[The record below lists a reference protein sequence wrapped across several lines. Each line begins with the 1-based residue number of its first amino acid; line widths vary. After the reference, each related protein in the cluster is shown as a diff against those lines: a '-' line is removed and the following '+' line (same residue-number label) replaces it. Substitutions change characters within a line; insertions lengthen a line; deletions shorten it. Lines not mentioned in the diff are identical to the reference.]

1 MDREKSYFFKLKNI
15 STQRKIIICVLSY
28 LFSIFAVFGIQFDKY
43 SRYNFSYVYFFV
55 LFVLFAL
62 HLVIL
67 YVVYSHLDDIS
78 ELVKGKEK
86 EAMEEAMKAAEKARA
101 EGKVLKGPVKQKGF
115 MGVLFRYRFL
125 FSFILLGAI
134 YTIQFFGLY
143 PGIFAFDAPSQY
155 LSYLNNNMSEFH
167 PILHTV
173 ILGSIIKA
181 ISHDPYSINHGVAVF
196 VIIQIFQ
203 CVLAFSCI
211 VSYLFKKAR
220 NPIIFFVAIAYL
232 GFFPPIVWEV
242 LSVTKDT
249 YFLINFIFAIILSLM
264 LLDIINKPANIP
276 QGKGNKPIV
285 LITISIMLG
294 LCINGMCI
302 FRNNCI
308 FVIPFFIIPLVFV
321 LKKKKWLVG
330 ITATVFI
337 ITFLIYKLLFVPA
350 YANYKPDGRE
360 MYSVPIQQ
368 LMAVYN
374 REDGVMSDSDK
385 EMIERLFP
393 EEGRVYLP
401 YIADIPKSTVDMNY
415 YKENKKAVNEMY
427 FRLLKE
433 NTGIYTDAFL
443 CLGCGFWYPGFE
455 LTLYPDGTKGYW
467 PVTCYEPAVM
477 NSQLPFVQQYHQNIE
492 ASIFSR
498 KWSIS
503 SYLVAPG
510 SFFWLFLTFFGYVIE
525 KKKFKYFPLFIFTL
539 MYFATF
545 LFGPVALVRYVIFLY
560 VLLPIYLTIYSS

>member
-1 MDREKSYFFKLKNI
+1 MDRDKSYYFKLKNI
-15 STQRKIIICVLSY
+15 STKRKIIICVLSY

-86 EAMEEAMKAAEKARA
+86 EAMEEAMKAVEKARA

-115 MGVLFRYRFL
+115 MGILFRFRFL

-134 YTIQFFGLY
+134 YTIQFLGLY
-143 PGIFAFDAPSQY
+143 PGIFAFDARSQY
-155 LSYLNNNMSEFH
+155 LSYLSNNMSEFH

-173 ILGSIIKA
+173 MLGSIIKA
-181 ISHDPYSINHGVAVF
+181 VSSDPYSINHGVAVF
-196 VIIQIFQ
+196 VIIQIIQ

-220 NPIIFFVAIAYL
+220 NPVIFFVAIVYL

-249 YFLINFIFAIILSLM
+249 YFLIDFIFAVILSLM
-264 LLDIINKPANIP
+264 MLDIINKPAHMP
-276 QGKGNKPIV
+276 QGKGNNPVILV
-285 LITISIMLG
+285 AIAIMLG

-308 FVIPFFIIPLVFV
+308 YVIPFFIIPLVFV
-321 LKKKKWLVG
+321 LKKKKWLIG
-330 ITATVFI
+330 ITAAVFI
-337 ITFLIYKLLFVPA
+337 SGFLIYKLIFVPEFA
-350 YANYKPDGRE
+350 SYKPDGRE
-360 MYSVPIQQ
+360 KYSVPIQQ
-368 LMAVYN
+368 IMAVYT
-374 REDGVMSDSDK
+374 REDAVVSATDRA
-385 EMIERLFP
+385 MIERLIP

-401 YIADIPKSTVDMNY
+401 YIADIPKSVVDMEY
-415 YKENKKAVNEMY
+415 YKENKEAVNDMY
-427 FRLLKE
+427 FRLLKD
-433 NTGIYTDAFL
+433 NKGIFTDAFL
-443 CLGCGFWYPGFE
+443 ALNCGLWYPGFE

-477 NSQLPFVQQYHQNIE
+477 NSQLEFVHEYHKNIE

-525 KKKFKYFPLFIFTL
+525 KKKFKYFPLFIFAL

-545 LFGPVALVRYVIFLY
+545 LLGPVALVRYVIYLY

>member
-1 MDREKSYFFKLKNI
+1 MGRDKSYFFKLKNI
-15 STQRKIIICVLSY
+15 STSRKIIICVLSY
-28 LFSIFAVFGIQFDKY
+28 LYSIFAVFGIQFDKY

-67 YVVYSHLDDIS
+67 YVVYSQLDDIS
-78 ELVKGKEK
+78 ALVKEK
-86 EAMEEAMKAAEKARA
+86 EKAGMEAAMEAAKKARE

-115 MGVLFRYRFL
+115 VGFLFNYRFL
-125 FSFILLGAI
+125 ISFIVLGII
-134 YTIQFFGLY
+134 YIIQFLGLY
-143 PGIFAFDAPSQY
+143 PGIFAFDARSQY
-155 LSYLNNNMSEFH
+155 LSYINNNMSEFH

-173 ILGSIIKA
+173 MLGSIIKA
-181 ISHDPYSINHGVAVF
+181 ISKDPYSINHGVAVF
-196 VIIQIFQ
+196 VIIQIIN
-203 CVLAFSCI
+203 CVTAFSCI
-211 VSYLFKKAR
+211 ISYLFKKAR
-220 NPIIFFVAIAYL
+220 NPVIYFVAIIYL
-232 GFFPPIVWEV
+232 GLFPPIVWEV

-249 YFLINFIFAIILSLM
+249 YFLINFVYAIILSLM
-264 LLDIINKPANIP
+264 LMDIINKPANMP
-276 QGKGNKPIV
+276 QGKGNKPAV
-285 LITISIMLG
+285 LVSIAIMLG

-337 ITFLIYKLLFVPA
+337 VTFLIYKLIFVPSFA
-350 YANYKPDGRE
+350 SYKPDGRE

-368 LMAVYN
+368 IMAVYTK
-374 REDGVMSDSDK
+374 EDSVISPDDK
-385 EMIERLFP
+385 AMIERLFP

-401 YIADIPKSTVDMNY
+401 YIADIPKSTVDMQY
-415 YKENKKAVNEMY
+415 YKENKKAVKGMY
-427 FRLLKE
+427 FRLFND
-433 NTGIYTDAFL
+433 NTGTFFDAFL
-443 CLGCGFWYPGFE
+443 CLNCGLWYPGFE
-455 LTLYPDGTKGYW
+455 LTLYPDGSKGYW

-477 NSQLPFVQQYHQNIE
+477 NSKIEAVKQYHQNIE
-492 ASIFSR
+492 SSIFAR

-503 SYLVAPG
+503 SYLVSPG

-525 KKKFKYFPLFIFTL
+525 KKKFKYFPLFLFSI

-545 LFGPVALVRYVIFLY
+545 LLGPVSLVRYVIFLY

>member
-1 MDREKSYFFKLKNI
+1 MDRDKSYFFKLKNI
-15 STQRKIIICVLSY
+15 STTRKIIICVLSY

-86 EAMEEAMKAAEKARA
+86 EAMEAAMEAAKKARE

-115 MGVLFRYRFL
+115 MGILFRYRFL
-125 FSFILLGAI
+125 FSFIILGII
-134 YTIQFFGLY
+134 YAVQFLGLY
-143 PGIFAFDAPSQY
+143 PGIFAFDARSQY
-155 LSYLNNNMSEFH
+155 LSYINNNMSEFH

-173 ILGSIIKA
+173 MLGTVIKG
-181 ISHDPYSINHGVAVF
+181 ISKDPYSINHGVAVF
-196 VIIQIFQ
+196 VIIQAVQ
-203 CVLAFSCI
+203 CIIAFSCI
-211 VSYLFKKAR
+211 ISYLFKKAR
-220 NPIIFFVAIAYL
+220 NPIIYFVAIIYL
-232 GFFPPIVWEV
+232 GLFPPIVWEV

-249 YFLINFIFAIILSLM
+249 YFLIDFIFAIILSLM
-264 LLDIINKPANIP
+264 LMDIINKPANMP
-276 QGKGNKPIV
+276 LTKGNKPIV
-285 LITISIMLG
+285 LISIAVMLG
-294 LCINGMCI
+294 FCINGMCI

-308 FVIPFFIIPLVFV
+308 YVIPFFIIPLVFA
-321 LKKKKWLVG
+321 LKKKKWLIG
-330 ITATVFI
+330 ITATVFV
-337 ITFLIYKLLFVPA
+337 TLFLIYKLVFVPA
-350 YANYKPDGRE
+350 YASYKPDGRE

-368 LMAVYN
+368 IMAVYTK
-374 REDGVMSDSDK
+374 EDSVISADDK
-385 EMIERLFP
+385 AMIERLFP

-401 YIADIPKSTVDMNY
+401 YIADIPKSVVDMEY

-427 FRLLKE
+427 FRLFKD
-433 NTGIYTDAFL
+433 NTGTFVDALL
-443 CLGCGFWYPGFE
+443 CLNCGLWYPGFE

-477 NSQLPFVQQYHQNIE
+477 NSMIESVKQYHQNIE
-492 ASIFSR
+492 ASIFAR

-503 SYLVAPG
+503 SYLVSPG
-510 SFFWLFLTFFGYVIE
+510 SFFWLFLTFFGYIIE
-525 KKKFKYFPLFIFTL
+525 KKKIKYLPLFLFSI

-545 LFGPVALVRYVIFLY
+545 LLGPVSLVRYVIFLY
-560 VLLPIYLTIYSS
+560 ILVPIYLTIYSS

>member
-15 STQRKIIICVLSY
+15 STKRKINICILSY

-55 LFVLFAL
+55 LFVLFTL
-62 HLVIL
+62 HLVVL

-86 EAMEEAMKAAEKARA
+86 EAMEAAMKAAEQARA
-101 EGKVLKGPVKQKGF
+101 EGKVLKGPPKQKGF
-115 MGVLFRYRFL
+115 MGILFRFRFL
-125 FSFILLGAI
+125 FSFILLSII
-134 YTIQFFGLY
+134 YLIQFLGLY
-143 PGIFAFDAPSQY
+143 PGIFAFDARSQY

-173 ILGSIIKA
+173 LLGSIIKA
-181 ISHDPYSINHGVAVF
+181 VSKDPYSINHGVAVF
-196 VIIQIFQ
+196 VILQILG
-203 CVLAFSCI
+203 CVAAFSCI
-211 VSYLFKKAR
+211 VTYLFKKAR
-220 NPIIFFVAIAYL
+220 NPVLFFGAILYL
-232 GFFPPIVWEV
+232 GLFPPIVWEV

-249 YFLINFIFAIILSLM
+249 PFLINFIFAIILALM
-264 LLDIINKPANIP
+264 LLDVINKPANMP
-276 QGKGNKPIV
+276 QGKGNKPAI
-285 LITISIMLG
+285 LITISVMLG
-294 LCINGMCI
+294 FCVTAMCI

-308 FVIPFFIIPLVFV
+308 FVIPFFIVPLVFV
-321 LKKKKWLVG
+321 LKKKKWLIG
-330 ITATVFI
+330 ITAAVFV
-337 ITFLIYKLLFVPA
+337 TLFLIYKLLFVPA
-350 YANYKPDGRE
+350 FASYKPDGRE

-368 LMAVYN
+368 LMAVYT
-374 REDGVMSDSDK
+374 REDAHLSDDDK
-385 EMIERLFP
+385 ATIERLFP

-415 YKENKKAVNEMY
+415 YKENRKAVNEMY
-427 FRLLKE
+427 FRLMKE
-433 NTGIYTDAFL
+433 NTGIYVDAFL
-443 CLGCGFWYPGFE
+443 SLNCGLWYPGFE
-455 LTLYPDGTKGYW
+455 LTLYPDGTKGFW

-477 NSQLPFVQQYHQNIE
+477 NSQLEFVEQYHKNIE

-498 KWSIS
+498 KWSMT

-525 KKKFKYFPLFIFTL
+525 KKKTKYYPLFFFAL

-545 LFGPVALVRYVIFLY
+545 LLGPVALVRYVIFLY